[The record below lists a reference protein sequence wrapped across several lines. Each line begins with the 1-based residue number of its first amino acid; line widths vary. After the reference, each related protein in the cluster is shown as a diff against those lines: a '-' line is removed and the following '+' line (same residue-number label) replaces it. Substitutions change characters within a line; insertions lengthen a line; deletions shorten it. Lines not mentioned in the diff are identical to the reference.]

1 MAHLKKHLPKACK
14 ILYCLFCSVMFL
26 TNKMFYKKKRRKTK
40 WWCAGFSTTI
50 HTDVT
55 NEAFCADCWLFRRRK
70 AKWWCARFS
79 TNLWRGGFGFLSLT
93 PHTRDTHLW
102 PVWPDSMKFGHFGEI
117 LKVFGSFWGFIFVV
131 FGRNLNLLW
140 HIFMPLGKL

>member
-55 NEAFCADCWLFRRRK
+55 NAFCADCWLFRRRK